1 MESSTQWYF
10 SWSYPEKCAW
20 RCKWHCRKNKRKYS
34 KEAVVVNVRPADR
47 EIVTTVGI
55 SRGKRYQGIKWQ
67 QSKVAQKHSLICL
80 KGLPRIKDKKDP
92 G

>member
-1 MESSTQWYF
+1 MPGDVSGIAE
-10 SWSYPEKCAW
+10 
-20 RCKWHCRKNKRKYS
+20 KNKRKCS

-55 SRGKRYQGIKWQ
+55 SRGERYQGIKWQ

-80 KGLPRIKDKKDP
+80 KGLPRIKGKKGP